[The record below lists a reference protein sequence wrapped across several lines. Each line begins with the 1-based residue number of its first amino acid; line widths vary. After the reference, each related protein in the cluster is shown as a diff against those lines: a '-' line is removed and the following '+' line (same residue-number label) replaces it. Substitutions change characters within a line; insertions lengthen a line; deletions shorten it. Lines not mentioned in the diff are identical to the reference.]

1 MDTRDVLIWVR
12 RIALALLGV
21 VALIYLGG
29 IWHYSNV
36 IEERL
41 LIPESVVTQ
50 PRFQVVSV
58 DDARVILERNEETER
73 EGVWGLSG
81 PNGYGRISSVLAVG
95 SNDVERAFVVL
106 DGTFE
111 PGDAVGI
118 DQYAHQGDPLT
129 ALDIP
134 FEEVRVAGEQGVNPA
149 WVVEG
154 RRDTWVVIVHD
165 KGTNER
171 RQALRMLPALREAGY
186 PVLVASYRNDEGAA
200 SSESGRLAWG
210 LEEWADVEAALRFAQ
225 TRGAEEF
232 VLVGYGMGAE
242 IAAMF
247 LHESELAGHVVGV
260 VFDAP
265 ALDPAAL
272 IDDGI
277 PQVFAAGA
285 KAIAGVRFGVAWD
298 ELDQVSRADEF
309 DPSIP
314 ILLMHGAIDAKAPVR
329 VSDEFA
335 TALGHVQYERLAEAD
350 HMYAWNI
357 GPLAYESAVI
367 RFADSVATTTP
378 SG

>member
-1 MDTRDVLIWVR
+1 MDTVDVLVWVR
-12 RIALALLGV
+12 RVGLAVLGL
-21 VALIYLGG
+21 VALVYLAG

-41 LIPESVVTQ
+41 LIPEGVVTE

-58 DDARVILERNEETER
+58 DDARVILQRNEDTER

-95 SNDVERAFVVL
+95 GNDVERAFVVL

-134 FEEVRVAGEQGVNPA
+134 FEEVRVAGERGVNPA
-149 WVVEG
+149 WVIEG

-165 KGTNER
+165 KGTDER
-171 RQALRMLPALREAGY
+171 RQALRVLPPLREAGY

-200 SSESGRLAWG
+200 PSESGRLAWG
-210 LEEWADVEAALRFAQ
+210 LEEWADVEAAVRFAQ

-242 IAAMF
+242 IASMF
-247 LHESELAGHVVGV
+247 LHESELAGQVVGV

-265 ALDPAAL
+265 TLDPVAL

-277 PQVFAAGA
+277 PWLFAGGA
-285 KAIAGVRFGVAWD
+285 RAIAGVRFGMAWD
-298 ELDQVSRADEF
+298 ELDQVARVDEF

-314 ILLMHGAIDAKAPVR
+314 ILLMHGAIDATAPVR

-335 TALGHVQYERLAEAD
+335 AAAAHVQYERLADAD
-350 HMYAWNI
+350 HMYAWNV
-357 GPLAYESAVI
+357 GPVAYEGALV
-367 RFADSVATTTP
+367 RFADSVATTSPT
-378 SG
+378 S

>member
-210 LEEWADVEAALRFAQ
+210 LEEWGTAA
-225 TRGAEEF
+225 
-232 VLVGYGMGAE
+232 
-242 IAAMF
+242 
-247 LHESELAGHVVGV
+247 
-260 VFDAP
+260 
-265 ALDPAAL
+265 
-272 IDDGI
+272 
-277 PQVFAAGA
+277 
-285 KAIAGVRFGVAWD
+285 AWD
-298 ELDQVSRADEF
+298 SL
-309 DPSIP
+309 
-314 ILLMHGAIDAKAPVR
+314 
-329 VSDEFA
+329 
-335 TALGHVQYERLAEAD
+335 
-350 HMYAWNI
+350 N
-357 GPLAYESAVI
+357 
-367 RFADSVATTTP
+367 
-378 SG
+378 